1 MNVLWMII
9 KIFLG
14 EWREKS
20 MYKNSKRAAIQWVQI
35 NALSV
40 GGRSVAWPLVG
51 SEEIKLEM

>member
-51 SEEIKLEM
+51 SERR